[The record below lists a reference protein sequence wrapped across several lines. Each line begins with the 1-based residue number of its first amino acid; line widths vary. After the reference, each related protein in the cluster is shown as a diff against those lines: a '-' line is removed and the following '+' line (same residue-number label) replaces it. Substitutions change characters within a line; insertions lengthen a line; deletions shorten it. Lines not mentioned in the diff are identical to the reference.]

1 MTKVDTHAPYL
12 CTVQISKETM
22 LFVSDEVRP
31 YLKRS
36 SGPLGNAPEHMFY
49 RHLTFQYMGTFKKKL
64 GDILLLVSWR
74 EISRRY
80 FGKPSSWI
88 YGKIDGTDNG
98 EPGSSFTEEELA
110 VLKESFLDISERF
123 KKLAEEL

>member
-1 MTKVDTHAPYL
+1 
-12 CTVQISKETM
+12 
-22 LFVSDEVRP
+22 
-31 YLKRS
+31 
-36 SGPLGNAPEHMFY
+36 
-49 RHLTFQYMGTFKKKL
+49 MGTFKNKL

-98 EPGSSFTEEELA
+98 EPGASFTEEELA